1 MRFETALRLMRK
13 GEKVT
18 QSHKKYKHLIIK
30 NGELLSVEQGYET
43 EVKTFEADD
52 ILAENWEVV
61 DD

>member
-1 MRFETALRLMRK
+1 MRK

-18 QSHKKYKHLIIK
+18 QSHKKHKHLIIK
-30 NGELLSVEQGYET
+30 NGELLSLEQGYET